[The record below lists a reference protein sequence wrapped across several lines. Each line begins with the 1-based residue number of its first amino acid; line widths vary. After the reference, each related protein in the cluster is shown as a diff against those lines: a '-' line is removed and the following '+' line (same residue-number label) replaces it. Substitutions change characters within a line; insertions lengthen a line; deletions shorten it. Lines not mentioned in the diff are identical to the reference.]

1 MASVKRCWAR
11 VAVLGCVGFMLARPA
26 VAEEKKQEA
35 VPKIQVAILLDTS
48 NSMDGLINQARTQLW
63 KIVNELTTVR
73 LGGKAPKLEVAL
85 YEYGN
90 DGLPAKEGFLRMVVP
105 MTGDLDKVSEAMF
118 ALKTNGGQEF
128 CGRVIDA
135 ATRQLLWSTSSKDV
149 KCIFVAG
156 NEPFNQ
162 GDFDYAKACKQAA
175 AKGIT
180 VSTIFCGT
188 NAEGVQTFWQRGA
201 QLADGSYMSI
211 DQDQQLAAAPA
222 PQDKELA
229 QLGVQLNATYLAYGD
244 AKKRQE
250 GLRRQAEQDVNA
262 AKSPVGA
269 AAARAAFKAS
279 GQYLNPDWD
288 LVDAIQEGRVRL
300 ESLAEDQLPD
310 AVRSLSGVERKAYV
324 EKLAAQRKN
333 IQAKMAK
340 LGETRKV
347 YLAEQDRKLQA
358 QMAASRGS
366 VGVQA
371 KAAPAAAP
379 SFERAVT
386 DAVKAAAQKK

>member
-1 MASVKRCWAR
+1 MFRLKWRWAGL
-11 VAVLGCVGFMLARPA
+11 AVLGCIGIWSVQSAW
-26 VAEEKKQEA
+26 AEEKKDEA
-35 VPKIQVAILLDTS
+35 APKIQVAILLDTS

-63 KIVNELTTVR
+63 KIVNEFTTIR

-90 DGLPAKEGFLRMVVP
+90 DGLPAQESFLRMVVP
-105 MTGDLDKVSEAMF
+105 LTGDLDKVSEAMF

-135 ATRQLLWSTSSKDV
+135 ATRQLLWSKSNKDV
-149 KCIFVAG
+149 KCIFIAG

-162 GDFDYAKACKQAA
+162 GDFDYAKACKAAA

-180 VSTIFCGT
+180 VNTIFCGT
-188 NAEGVQTFWQRGA
+188 EAEGVQTFWQHGA
-201 QLADGSYMSI
+201 QLADGSFMSI
-211 DQDQQLAAAPA
+211 DQNRQVAAAAAP
-222 PQDKELA
+222 QDRELA

-250 GLRRQAEQDVNA
+250 AAQRQTQQDANA
-262 AKSPVGA
+262 ARSAVGA

-288 LVDAIQEGRVRL
+288 LVDAIQEGKVKL
-300 ESLAEDQLPD
+300 DSLTEDQLPE
-310 AVRSLSGVERKAYV
+310 ALHSLTPADRKAYV
-324 EKLAAQRKN
+324 EKAAAQRKE
-333 IQAKMAK
+333 IQAKIAK
-340 LGETRKV
+340 VSETRKV
-347 YLAEQDRKLQA
+347 YLAEQERKLRA
-358 QMAASRGS
+358 QVSASRGS
-366 VGVQA
+366 AGARA
-371 KAAPAAAP
+371 KAASAAP
-379 SFERAVT
+379 TFERAVT